1 VLSIPGNMGVTQKS
15 PGDQSSKPLAI
26 AGSTL
31 AASDGLTT
39 NVYHPGTR
47 APVTSVPANLL
58 ALSPDGMLVATS
70 DRQDSASVDLR
81 NAATGHVAAVLTAP
95 GEQQP
100 PTSVAFSAD
109 GRSAAVGYS
118 DGQTRVWNLTES

>member
-1 VLSIPGNMGVTQKS
+1 L
-15 PGDQSSKPLAI
+15 KPLAI

-39 NVYHPGTR
+39 NVYHLGTR
-47 APVTSVPANLL
+47 APVTSVPADLL
-58 ALSPDGMLVATS
+58 ALSPDGTLVATS
-70 DRQDSASVDLR
+70 GRQDTAGVDLR
-81 NAATGHVAAVLTAP
+81 NAATGQAAATLTAP

-109 GRSAAVGYS
+109 GRSVAVGYS
-118 DGQTRVWNLTES
+118 DGQTRVWNLIES